1 MKVPFLQGR
10 IKEEFSIYLKE
21 LGEGAELNIKRA
33 SIENDNKIFFA
44 IYPLFALLRCLSSS
58 RHTGNSVKDLV
69 LGELQFSGDKNKFIE
84 AIKFFNKPTPFDI
97 EMKHGQQRQIFT
109 GFFNELFSDA
119 LLFLNSYY
127 SANYRGANIALRC
140 MCEDLYRHLFYL
152 SHPQE
157 FYSISKVNSIS
168 EYEIGISPQKLRDA
182 LPRLK
187 YLEIFKSLA
196 TDFELKK
203 SKIEKSS
210 GAKASAASPAESKK
224 SASIEGAREP
234 VIFDLFDMNERVY
247 SDASRAVH
255 ASDAAEHNSFRS
267 NVDMKFSADRAARVL
282 KLGEDFIHM
291 CTAFLIAAHLDH
303 VSNFDEYEKSLVM
316 SGYSINDR
324 GMLRKALNV

>member
-10 IKEEFSIYLKE
+10 IKEEFLIYLEE
-21 LGEGAELNIKRA
+21 LRDGGELNIKRA
-33 SIENDNKIFFA
+33 TIENDNKIFFA

-69 LGELQFSGDKNKFIE
+69 LGELQSSGNKNKFIE

-196 TDFELKK
+196 TDFEFKK
-203 SKIEKSS
+203 SKIEKSW
-210 GAKASAASPAESKK
+210 GAKASVARPAEPKN

-247 SDASRAVH
+247 SEASRAVH

>member
-1 MKVPFLQGR
+1 MKVPFLRGR
-10 IKEEFSIYLKE
+10 IKAEFSIYLKE
-21 LGEGAELNIKRA
+21 LGDGSVSNIQRA
-33 SIENDNKIFFA
+33 SIENDDKIFFA

-58 RHTGNSVKDLV
+58 RHTGNPVKDLV
-69 LGELQFSGDKNKFIE
+69 LGELQSSGNKNKFIE
-84 AIKFFNKPTPFDI
+84 ATKFFNKPTPFDI
-97 EMKHGQQRQIFT
+97 EIKHGQQRQIFT

-140 MCEDLYRHLFYL
+140 MCEDLYRHLYYL

-157 FYSISKVNSIS
+157 FYSISKFDSVT
-168 EYEIGISPQKLRDA
+168 EYEIGISPQKLREA

-187 YLEIFKSLA
+187 YLEIFKFLA
-196 TDFELKK
+196 TDFEFKK
-203 SKIEKSS
+203 SKLAKAST
-210 GAKASAASPAESKK
+210 AKASAANSVNSKNSAFIEVECEPA
-224 SASIEGAREP
+224 
-234 VIFDLFDMNERVY
+234 IFDLFDMNERVY
-247 SDASRAVH
+247 SNASRAVH

-282 KLGEDFIHM
+282 KLSEDFIHM

-303 VSNFDEYEKSLVM
+303 VSNLDEYEKSLVM
-316 SGYSINDR
+316 SGYSVNDR

>member
-1 MKVPFLQGR
+1 MKVPFLRGR

-21 LGEGAELNIKRA
+21 LGNGAESNIKRA
-33 SIENDNKIFFA
+33 STENDDKIFFA

-58 RHTGNSVKDLV
+58 RHTGNPLKDLV
-69 LGELQFSGDKNKFIE
+69 LGELQSAGNKKKFIE
-84 AIKFFNKPTPFDI
+84 ATKFFNKPTPFDLEI
-97 EMKHGQQRQIFT
+97 KHGQQRQVFT

-127 SANYRGANIALRC
+127 SSNYRGANIALRC

-157 FYSISKVNSIS
+157 FYSISKLDSIS
-168 EYEIGISPQKLRDA
+168 EHEIGITPQKLREA

-187 YLEIFKSLA
+187 YLEIFKLLA
-196 TDFELKK
+196 NDFEFKK
-203 SKIEKSS
+203 SKFAKISA
-210 GAKASAASPAESKK
+210 AKASVANSVK
-224 SASIEGAREP
+224 STNSISADNLGEQA
-234 VIFDLFDMNERVY
+234 IFDLFDMNERIY

-282 KLGEDFIHM
+282 KLGQDFIHM

>member
-1 MKVPFLQGR
+1 MKVPFLRGR
-10 IKEEFSIYLKE
+10 IKEEFSIYLEE
-21 LGEGAELNIKRA
+21 LEKGAKSNIERA
-33 SIENDNKIFFA
+33 STENDDKIFFA

-58 RHTGNSVKDLV
+58 RHTGNPVKDLV
-69 LGELQFSGDKNKFIE
+69 LGEFQSSGNKEKFIE
-84 AIKFFNKPTPFDI
+84 ATKFFNKPTPFDI
-97 EMKHGQQRQIFT
+97 EIKHGQQRHIFT

-157 FYSISKVNSIS
+157 FYSISKVDAVS
-168 EYEIGISPQKLRDA
+168 EHEIGISPQKLREA

-187 YLEIFKSLA
+187 YLEIFKILD
-196 TDFELKK
+196 TNFEFKNI
-203 SKIEKSS
+203 KIAKSS
-210 GAKASAASPAESKK
+210 TPKASSANSTK
-224 SASIEGAREP
+224 SQKSTPIELAREP
-234 VIFDLFDMNERVY
+234 AIFDLFDMNERVY
-247 SDASRAVH
+247 SAASSAVH

-267 NVDMKFSADRAARVL
+267 NADMQFSADRAARVL
-282 KLGEDFIHM
+282 KLGESFIHM

-316 SGYSINDR
+316 SGYSVNDR